1 LRIHEG
7 DYAYDLEQ
15 KVDPSTMLRGEWR
28 FKIYF
33 TLPTDQVLA
42 QGEAATQKAAEQQA
56 LKAIAR
62 IRAAHKRAEAAA

>member
-15 KVDPSTMLRGEWR
+15 KIDPSTMLRGDWKFR
-28 FKIYF
+28 VYF
-33 TLPTDQVLA
+33 TLPTDQVLE
-42 QGEAATQKAAEQQA
+42 QGEAASREAAEQQA

-62 IRAAHKRAEAAA
+62 IRRTQTAA